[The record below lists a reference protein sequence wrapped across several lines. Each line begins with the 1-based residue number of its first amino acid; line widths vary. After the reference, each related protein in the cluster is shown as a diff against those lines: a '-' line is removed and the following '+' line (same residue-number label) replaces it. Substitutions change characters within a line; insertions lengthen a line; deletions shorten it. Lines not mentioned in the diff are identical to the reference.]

1 MSNSFVE
8 FPTFDNDFVDFDRPK
23 YLRFR
28 EGFPT
33 VVRILDKNA
42 YRVRKHWIN
51 KAHTSLLCLGETCPI
66 CASNDK
72 IRSESPKNFRNI
84 KGYIPVQFRYM
95 VNVLDRTLVVIDPET
110 EEEYYAQKGQFPL
123 ISSDNERS
131 LAGIEPNPS
140 NTLKILERGKT
151 LFENFL
157 AIHTE
162 TSEFNDESELV
173 SGGLTT
179 FDLKLLTLGAG
190 VDMTISVMPLLQN
203 NDDVVSI
210 LEENELTKHVLSEV
224 GIILT
229 SDEMEQVAFAGSTLS
244 DVFSARNADE
254 EAETTEALAESLSD
268 VSESVS
274 ELFDDTAV
282 GVEA

>member
-1 MSNSFVE
+1 MSSFVE
-8 FPTFDNDFVDFDRPK
+8 FPTFDNDFVDFERPK

-42 YRVRKHWIN
+42 HRVRKHWIN
-51 KAHTSLLCLGETCPI
+51 KARTSLLCLGERCPI

-72 IRSESPKNFRNI
+72 IRGENPKNFRNI
-84 KGYIPVQFRYM
+84 KGYIPVQYRYM
-95 VNVLDRTLVVIDPET
+95 VNVLDRTMVIIDPET

-123 ISSDNERS
+123 ISSDNDRS
-131 LAGIEPNPS
+131 LAGLEPQPS
-140 NTLKILERGKT
+140 NTIKILERGKT

-157 AIHTE
+157 AIHNE
-162 TSEFNDESELV
+162 TSEMDDEGELA

-203 NDDVVSI
+203 DDDVAAI
-210 LEENELTKHVLSEV
+210 LEENDITLHVLSTV
-224 GIILT
+224 GIQLT
-229 SDEMEQVAFAGSTLS
+229 PDEMEQVAFAGTTLS
-244 DVFSARNADE
+244 DIFSARKADE
-254 EAETTEALAESLSD
+254 EAETTEEMAETLAD
-268 VSESVS
+268 VSESVAD
-274 ELFDDTAV
+274 LFDDESVA
-282 GVEA
+282 VEA

>member
-1 MSNSFVE
+1 MSNAFVE

-33 VVRILDKNA
+33 TVRILDKNA
-42 YRVRKHWIN
+42 FSVRKHWIN
-51 KAHTSLLCLGETCPI
+51 KARTSLLCLGETCPV

-72 IRSESPKNFRNI
+72 IRGENPKNFRNI

-95 VNVLDRTLVVIDPET
+95 VNVLDRTMVVIDPET
-110 EEEYYAQKGQFPL
+110 EEEHYAQKGTFPL

-131 LAGIEPNPS
+131 LAGIDPQPS
-140 NTLKILERGKT
+140 NTIKILERGKT

-157 AIHTE
+157 AIHNE
-162 TSEFNDESELV
+162 TAEFNDEQELI
-173 SGGLTT
+173 SGGLTA

-190 VDMTISVMPLLQN
+190 VEMTISVMPILQS
-203 NDDVVSI
+203 NDDISAI
-210 LEENELTKHVLSEV
+210 LEENEIVLHDLSTV
-224 GIILT
+224 GITLT
-229 SDEMEQVAFAGSTLS
+229 PDEMEQVAYAGVTLS
-244 DVFSARNADE
+244 DVFAARKADE
-254 EAETTEALAESLSD
+254 DAETTEEMATTLAD
-268 VSESVS
+268 VSDSVK
-274 ELFDDTAV
+274 ELFDDESV

>member
-1 MSNSFVE
+1 MSNAFVE
-8 FPTFDNDFVDFDRPK
+8 FPTFDNDFVDFERPK

-42 YRVRKHWIN
+42 QRVRKHWIN
-51 KAHTSLLCLGETCPI
+51 KARTSLLCLGETCPI

-72 IRSESPKNFRNI
+72 IRGENPKNFRNI

-95 VNVLDRTLVVIDPET
+95 VNVLDRTMVVIDPET

-123 ISSDNERS
+123 ISSDNDRS
-131 LAGIEPNPS
+131 LAGIEPQPS
-140 NTLKILERGKT
+140 NTIKILERGKT

-157 AIHTE
+157 AIHNE
-162 TSEFNDESELV
+162 TAEFDAENELV

-203 NDDVVSI
+203 NDDVNTI
-210 LEENELTKHVLSEV
+210 LEENELTQHVLSEV
-224 GIILT
+224 GIQL
-229 SDEMEQVAFAGSTLS
+229 SPDEMEQVAFAGTTLS
-244 DVFSARNADE
+244 DIFSARKAE
-254 EAETTEALAESLSD
+254 KEAETVEGMAETLAD
-268 VSESVS
+268 VSETVS
-274 ELFDDTAV
+274 DLFNDEAV